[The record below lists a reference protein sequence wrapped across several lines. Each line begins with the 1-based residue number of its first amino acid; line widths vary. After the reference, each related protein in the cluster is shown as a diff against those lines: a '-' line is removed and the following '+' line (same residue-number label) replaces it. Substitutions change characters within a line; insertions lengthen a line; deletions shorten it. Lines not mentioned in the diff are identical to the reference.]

1 MLVKKIFFFD
11 IIVLNKQIKKKE
23 GFWMVI
29 SIGNNNLNENN
40 KPIQEMI
47 FLDKLKRVG
56 SSDLNL
62 KFISNKFNKLSR
74 FVTWKLFED
83 RGFKEKIDLLFGYY
97 ILLDTKNES
106 LVFVTKDLLDGR
118 SNKRTKFDD
127 CYIQLINP
135 EELQDVLLDYLS
147 SLFEDKILIYFKLI
161 MFLKN
166 RSIKRDFLSKLNSVL
181 KEKIG
186 RVMFGLLDDP
196 VTYFLENK
204 YIFSQPILT
213 SMEFIETLGWREWL
227 DELIGNEFTR
237 YFVYYPRYSH
247 SPIETAEYKFLKT
260 YFSFNEYMNR
270 DHNYQNIQDRI
281 NYDCI
286 IITNCFDLLKSKL
299 DKMRLWDIIY
309 LIDKIKSVHYNVI
322 RSFYSNYKNGFSI
335 FQDNRFLLQKMSQKD
350 FDESLAAIYI
360 RLNEVFVNQI
370 NEMIDKA
377 YSFDSRLKKE
387 EDFCYIGSLA
397 NDYLNRMRENKD
409 FLASQG
415 LNFDLVNYN
424 FVLDERIVELTK
436 KHKYASLL
444 DIEREKNLDF
454 LKKEFSLKKF

>member
-1 MLVKKIFFFD
+1 
-11 IIVLNKQIKKKE
+11 
-23 GFWMVI
+23 MVI
-29 SIGNNNLNENN
+29 STGNNNLNENN

-62 KFISNKFNKLSR
+62 KFISNKFDKLSR

-118 SNKRTKFDD
+118 SNKRTKFND
-127 CYIQLINP
+127 CYIQLMNP
-135 EELQDVLLDYLS
+135 DELQDLLLDYLS

-161 MFLKN
+161 MFLKSK
-166 RSIKRDFLSKLNSVL
+166 SIKRDFLSKLNSVL

-186 RVMFGLLDDP
+186 LVMFGLLDDP
-196 VTYFLENK
+196 VNYFLENK
-204 YIFSQPILT
+204 HIFSQPILT

-227 DELIGNEFTR
+227 KELTG
-237 YFVYYPRYSH
+237 YFVYYPRYSY
-247 SPIETAEYKFLKT
+247 SPIKTAEYKFLKT

-270 DHNYQNIQDRI
+270 EHNYQNIQDRI
-281 NYDCI
+281 NYDYI
-286 IITNCFDLLKSKL
+286 IITNCLNLLESKL
-299 DKMRLWDIIY
+299 EKMSLWEIIS
-309 LIDKIKSVHYNVI
+309 LIDKIKSAHYNI
-322 RSFYSNYKNGFSI
+322 AHSFYSNYKNGFSI

-350 FDESLAAIYI
+350 FDESLAAIYN
-360 RLNEVFVNQI
+360 RLNEAFINQI

-377 YSFDSRLKKE
+377 YYFDSRLKKE
-387 EDFCYIGSLA
+387 EELGYIGCLA

-409 FLASQG
+409 FLVSQG
-415 LNFDLVNYN
+415 LNFDLVNCN
-424 FVLDERIVELTK
+424 FVIDERIVELTK
-436 KHKYASLL
+436 KYKYVSLL

>member
-1 MLVKKIFFFD
+1 
-11 IIVLNKQIKKKE
+11 
-23 GFWMVI
+23 MVI
-29 SIGNNNLNENN
+29 STGNNNLNKNN

-47 FLDKLKRVG
+47 FLDKLKRIG
-56 SSDLNL
+56 SGNLDL

-74 FVTWKLFED
+74 FVTWKPFEY
-83 RGFKEKIDLLFGYY
+83 REFKEKIDFLFGYY
-97 ILLDTKNES
+97 ILLDIKNES
-106 LVFVTKDLLDGR
+106 LVFVTKDLLDGK

-135 EELQDVLLDYLS
+135 KELKDFLIDNLS
-147 SLFEDKILIYFKLI
+147 YLFEDKILIHFKLI
-161 MFLKN
+161 MFLKS
-166 RSIKRDFLSKLNSVL
+166 RSIKRDFLSKLNLAL

-196 VTYFLENK
+196 VNYFLENK
-204 YIFSQPILT
+204 HIFSQPILT

-227 DELIGNEFTR
+227 EELTGNGFAR
-237 YFVYYPRYSH
+237 DFVYYPHYSY
-247 SPIETAEYKFLKT
+247 SPIETAEYKLLKA

-286 IITNCFDLLKSKL
+286 IITNCLNLLESKL
-299 DKMRLWDIIY
+299 DKMRLRDIIY
-309 LIDKIKSVHYNVI
+309 LIDKIKSSHYNVI
-322 RSFYSNYKNGFSI
+322 HSFYSNYKNGFSI

-350 FDESLAAIYI
+350 FNELLAAIYNK
-360 RLNEVFVNQI
+360 LNEAFINQI
-370 NEMIDKA
+370 NEMNEKA

-387 EDFCYIGSLA
+387 EELGYIGCLT
-397 NDYLNRMRENKD
+397 NEYLNRMRENKD
-409 FLASQG
+409 FLVSQG
-415 LNFDLVNYN
+415 LNFDLVNCN

-436 KHKYASLL
+436 KYKYASLL
-444 DIEREKNLDF
+444 DIEREKNLNF